1 MSNVIV
7 IVSFTLLECQL
18 RLSAGPQLIEFN
30 EGLCWIRAFVE
41 VVTNSSIGQNSCLTG
56 SRWGGGSG
64 EFGHMRS
71 RRGQTDLE
79 WKAWNFLTVGDWE

>member
-30 EGLCWIRAFVE
+30 ERLCWIRAFVE
-41 VVTNSSIGQNSCLTG
+41 VVTNSSIGQNSCFDGAPLG
-56 SRWGGGSG
+56 WRIG
-64 EFGHMRS
+64 
-71 RRGQTDLE
+71 
-79 WKAWNFLTVGDWE
+79 

>member
-41 VVTNSSIGQNSCLTG
+41 VVTNS
-56 SRWGGGSG
+56 
-64 EFGHMRS
+64 
-71 RRGQTDLE
+71 
-79 WKAWNFLTVGDWE
+79 